1 MILYKPTIHADALP
15 HFCKKHHYFM
25 GTMDYSKSIKRL
37 REDKNLTVEE
47 LAKRLSIPS
56 CEIDRAES
64 GDDNLDEKTLE
75 EIARYFGVQYDSL
88 VNGTVKSGKK
98 DTIFDPTEWYK
109 LDNAAKVYPSSSSNE
124 YSTLFRFA
132 AVMKERVDGKILQ
145 QALDDLV
152 PRFPTLMVTIKRG
165 AFWYYFERLPFKP
178 QVEKET
184 LYSFQPIPLDGKRYL
199 FRVVYSDYRI
209 GCEFFHSITD
219 GTGGSTFLMSLLAR
233 YYEIKT
239 GKAISDFKSA
249 KNYRDLPTATEI
261 EDSFQ
266 VYAEKHD
273 YAKRNINFTYIP
285 KLPKARNGVMT
296 HVITSASKLNQ
307 KAKEYGATITEYV
320 LAIIFGIMFEMRK
333 REGSKKDINARVPV
347 NLRKFFPSDTI
358 RNFSFFLDV
367 TLKNEVE
374 GGTQAYVN
382 AVKECFKAQLNEKY
396 LQENINANMR
406 EERNKFISFVPLAL
420 KDIGLKITKYLL
432 DNKAVSMDFSN
443 YGRLNPPQELFEI
456 ADRVEFCLKEPKGN
470 GYKLAGVTF
479 GDECV
484 LTFSRTF
491 KSAQL
496 ERDFVRALTNE
507 GLDVYIETNGEK

>member
-1 MILYKPTIHADALP
+1 ME
-15 HFCKKHHYFM
+15 
-25 GTMDYSKSIKRL
+25 YSKSIKRL
-37 REDKNLTVEE
+37 REDKNLTVDE
-47 LAKRLSIPS
+47 LAKRLSLDVE
-56 CEIDRAES
+56 EIQKAED
-64 GDDNLDEKTLE
+64 GEDVDQKTLE
-75 EIARYFGVQYDSL
+75 AISRYFGVQYDSL
-88 VNGTVKSGKK
+88 VEGTAKSKK
-98 DTIFDPTEWYK
+98 KESIFDPTEWYK

-132 AVMKERVDGKILQ
+132 AVMKERVDGEILQ

-178 QVEKET
+178 KVEKES

-239 GKAISDFKSA
+239 GKRIEDYKSA
-249 KNYRDLPTATEI
+249 KDYRDLPTPTEI

-273 YAKRNINFTYIP
+273 YAKRKINFTYIP
-285 KLPKARNGVMT
+285 KLPKARHGVMT

-320 LAIIFGIMFEMRK
+320 LAIIFGIMFDMRK
-333 REGSKKDINARVPV
+333 KEGSNKDINARVPV
-347 NLRKFFPSDTI
+347 NLRKFFPSDTV
-358 RNFSFFLDV
+358 RNFSFYLDV
-367 TLKNEVE
+367 TLKDSVD
-374 GGTQAYVN
+374 GGIQAYVD
-382 AVKECFKAQLNEKY
+382 AVKECFKEQLNEKY
-396 LQENINANMR
+396 LQENVNANMR
-406 EERNKFISFVPLAL
+406 EERNKFIALVPLAL
-420 KDIGLKITKYLL
+420 KDIGLKITKYIM

-443 YGRLNPPQELFEI
+443 YGRLNPPKELSEI
-456 ADRVEFCLKEPKGN
+456 VDRVEFCLKEPKDS

-491 KSAQL
+491 KSSQL
-496 ERDFVRALTNE
+496 EKEFVRALTAE
-507 GLDVYIETNGEK
+507 GLDVYIETNGDK